1 MSKNIV
7 QNNAISMA
15 SKILIGPSSFAEAD
29 KTPLDRLIAAGY
41 EVIDNPYKR
50 KLTKKELLNLF
61 EDDVVGLIAGLE
73 TLDREVLERSRIQ
86 VISRVGAGLSNVDLE
101 AARDLG
107 IQVFNTPDAPTDA
120 VAELTIGTMLS
131 LLRMITQMDQ
141 ALHNGQWQKKIGVQL
156 QDKTVAIIG
165 FGRIGRRVAEL
176 LSPFGVK
183 ILVVDPYADESACAG
198 YWKVTLQ
205 AALPEADIVTIHS
218 SGQDCIIG
226 EREFTL
232 MKKGV
237 YLLNVARGGV
247 ISELSLIKAIENG
260 TVAGA
265 WLDTFEEE
273 PYKGPLCGYRNVILT
288 PHVGSYTAECRL
300 QMENEAVDN
309 LLDYLKRTRDKKS

>member
-1 MSKNIV
+1 
-7 QNNAISMA
+7 MA
-15 SKILIGPSSFAEAD
+15 SKILIGPSSFAETD
-29 KTPLDRLIAAGY
+29 KTPMNRLKVAGY
-41 EVIDNPYKR
+41 AVVDNPNKR
-50 KLTKKELLNLF
+50 KLTKKELLDLF
-61 EDDVVGLIAGLE
+61 DNDVVGLIAGLE
-73 TLDREVLERSRIQ
+73 TLDREVLQKSQLR

-107 IQVFNTPDAPTDA
+107 IQVFNTPDAPTNA
-120 VAELTIGTMLS
+120 VAELTIGAMLS
-131 LLRMITQMDQ
+131 LIRMITQMDH
-141 ALHNGQWQKKIGVQL
+141 ALHDGHWKKRIGLQL
-156 QDKTVAIIG
+156 QGKTVVIIG

-176 LSPFGVK
+176 LFPFGVK
-183 ILVVDPYADESACAG
+183 ILVVDPYVDERACTG
-198 YWKVTLQ
+198 YRKITLQ

-226 EREFTL
+226 EKEFSNVR
-232 MKKGV
+232 KGS

-247 ISELSLIKAIENG
+247 ISEKALIRALEDG

-273 PYKGPLCGYRNVILT
+273 PYKGPLCGYQNVVLT

-309 LLDYLKRTRDKKS
+309 LINYLGIIGEKKP